1 MDNIHSNFINSYLV
15 FLRDQDSHLDVAL
28 GAQASQVPRLAAE
41 LTLHPLSHLDGRSD
55 DGGADDDS
63 GDDQER
69 QGEGGRLFEKKT
81 SNWVAAEKI
90 ADEIRSSL
98 WYLGIFIS
106 L

>member
-1 MDNIHSNFINSYLV
+1 M
-15 FLRDQDSHLDVAL
+15 
-28 GAQASQVPRLAAE
+28 
-41 LTLHPLSHLDGRSD
+41 DGRSD
-55 DGGADDDS
+55 DGGGADDDS

-69 QGEGGRLFEKKT
+69 QGEGGRLFEWRT

-98 WYLGIFIS
+98 WYLGRVIS